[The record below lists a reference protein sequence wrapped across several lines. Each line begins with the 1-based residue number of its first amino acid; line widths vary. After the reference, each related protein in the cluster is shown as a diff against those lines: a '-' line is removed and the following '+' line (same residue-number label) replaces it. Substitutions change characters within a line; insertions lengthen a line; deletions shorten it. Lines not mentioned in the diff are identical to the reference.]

1 MNRHWTKE
9 EMTYLEE
16 KYKDEIIDDIIS
28 THIGIGLFVNY
39 TETKVKLPDF
49 TASYVVWQITI
60 NNVKYEI
67 KSSLLSRLIEI
78 KIILSRGDANNIKF
92 NVSEKI
98 FEYDAEIVKKI
109 KRYGKIYQKLLETE
123 QRIESIN

>member
-1 MNRHWTKE
+1 MDRLVNG
-9 EMTYLEE
+9 YEE

-28 THIGIGLFVNY
+28 TYIGIGLFVNY
-39 TETKVKLPDF
+39 LETKVKLPDF

-78 KIILSRGDANNIKF
+78 KIILSRGNANNIKF
-92 NVSEKI
+92 NVPEEI
-98 FEYDAEIVKKI
+98 FEYDAEIVKKM

-123 QRIESIN
+123 QRFKNIN

>member
-1 MNRHWTKE
+1 MDRLVNG
-9 EMTYLEE
+9 YEE

-28 THIGIGLFVNY
+28 TYIGIGLFVNY
-39 TETKVKLPDF
+39 LETKVKLPDF

-78 KIILSRGDANNIKF
+78 KIILSRGNANNIKF
-92 NVSEKI
+92 NVPEEI
-98 FEYDAEIVKKI
+98 FEYDAEIVKKM
-109 KRYGKIYQKLLETE
+109 KKYGKIYQKLLETE
-123 QRIESIN
+123 QRFKNIN